1 MQLQSFRLT
10 SFKLAEVGLKYLLSE
25 VHLILTVQSF
35 NRLKQISLHPRL
47 SRCVR
52 SIFFK
57 SDAIADYT
65 DLSDWAHA
73 YHVLGS
79 GPYSVAEI
87 EASWPKY
94 QEVYGK
100 QKEIL
105 VDGRDKRE
113 VQEALLRFPRLAS
126 IRISRDSGL
135 CSWTPY
141 FVRSFQ
147 TKQSRC
153 PSAVAQKLMSPLIFA
168 RSIR

>member
-105 VDGRDKRE
+105 VDGRDEKE
-113 VQEALLRFPRLAS
+113 V
-126 IRISRDSGL
+126 
-135 CSWTPY
+135 
-141 FVRSFQ
+141 
-147 TKQSRC
+147 
-153 PSAVAQKLMSPLIFA
+153 
-168 RSIR
+168 